1 MYLIHK
7 NRGDMLYRFI
17 QNRLETLFKYFPCVL
32 LTGARQVG
40 KTTLIKELVAA
51 DSIVT
56 FDPIED
62 IRGAKADPDLFLK
75 QMKSPGFL
83 DEVQYVPQVLASLK
97 RFVDEHANDKSL
109 FYLSGSQN
117 LSVLRGAAESM
128 AGRIAVLDLYPL
140 CFKEIFQKKEHG
152 ILEALLQ
159 NNEDDFS
166 KFGDG
171 SVPPL
176 NRLMWR
182 GGMPGLLDMPDQ
194 LISDFF
200 TRYMRTY
207 IERDVRSIAEIS
219 NLNLFSRFVRLL
231 SALSAQEINSN
242 ELGRDL
248 GIDRTTAVRWENIC
262 EASYQWIKIPSF
274 NKNPIKRISSKSKGY
289 FVDTGL
295 LCYLQG
301 IFSPEILVS
310 HPLYG
315 HIFETFVVME
325 VVKRINAWHA
335 RPNLYHYRTYSGAEV
350 DLLMEYNGKV
360 FPLEIKIATHPTK
373 KDVKGIISFKETF
386 PNENIA
392 TAIVACNT
400 PTPYKLTDDV
410 WAVPWWE
417 L

>member
-1 MYLIHK
+1 MYIIHK
-7 NRGDMLYRFI
+7 NRGNVLHRFI
-17 QNRLETLFKYFPCVL
+17 QNRLETLFKFFPCVL

-40 KTTLIKELVAA
+40 KTTLVKELVPA
-51 DSIVT
+51 DSMVT
-56 FDPIED
+56 FDPVED

-97 RFVDEHANDKSL
+97 RFVDEHANEKSL

-117 LSVLRGAAESM
+117 LNVLRGAAESM
-128 AGRIAVLDLYPL
+128 AGRVAVLDLYPL
-140 CFKEIFQKKEHG
+140 CFKEMFQKEEHG
-152 ILEALLQ
+152 ILEALLTDDA
-159 NNEDDFS
+159 NDFS
-166 KFGDG
+166 GFGDG

-176 NRLMWR
+176 SRLMWR
-182 GGMPGLLDMPDQ
+182 GGMPGLLEMPDP
-194 LISDFF
+194 LIPDFF
-200 TRYMRTY
+200 TGYMRTY
-207 IERDVRSIAEIS
+207 IERDVRSIAEFS
-219 NLNLFSRFVRLL
+219 NLTLFSRFVRLL
-231 SALSAQEINSN
+231 SALSAQEVNSN

-262 EASYQWIKIPSF
+262 EASYQWIKIPPF
-274 NKNPIKRISSKSKGY
+274 NRNPVKRISGKSKGY
-289 FVDTGL
+289 FVDTGF
-295 LCYLQG
+295 LCNLQG

-335 RPNLYHYRTYSGAEV
+335 RPNLYHYRAYSGAEV
-350 DLLMEYNGKV
+350 DLLLEYNGKV
-360 FPLEIKIATHPTK
+360 FPLEIKIATHPTR
-373 KDVKGIISFKETF
+373 KDVKGITSFKEAF
-386 PNENIA
+386 PSENIGI
-392 TAIVACNT
+392 AIVACNT
-400 PTPYKLTDDV
+400 PTPYKLADDV

>member
-1 MYLIHK
+1 
-7 NRGDMLYRFI
+7 MLYRFI

-97 RFVDEHANDKSL
+97 RFVDERANDKSL

-140 CFKEIFQKKEHG
+140 CFKEIFQRKEHG
-152 ILEALLQ
+152 VLEALLQ

-176 NRLMWR
+176 SRLMWR

-200 TRYMRTY
+200 TGYMRTY

-219 NLNLFSRFVRLL
+219 NLNLFSRFVRLI

-262 EASYQWIKIPSF
+262 EASYQWIK
-274 NKNPIKRISSKSKGY
+274 
-289 FVDTGL
+289 
-295 LCYLQG
+295 
-301 IFSPEILVS
+301 
-310 HPLYG
+310 
-315 HIFETFVVME
+315 
-325 VVKRINAWHA
+325 
-335 RPNLYHYRTYSGAEV
+335 
-350 DLLMEYNGKV
+350 
-360 FPLEIKIATHPTK
+360 
-373 KDVKGIISFKETF
+373 
-386 PNENIA
+386 
-392 TAIVACNT
+392 
-400 PTPYKLTDDV
+400 
-410 WAVPWWE
+410 
-417 L
+417 